1 MRNLMIPMAL
11 VAGLALGSTAFAATS
26 PTSPAAAKPAA
37 TAPAA
42 TTRTST
48 NEKRQACYKTWQSQ
62 KAHVGARKAFMQAC
76 VAKG

>member
-11 VAGLALGSTAFAATS
+11 VAGLAFGSTAFAAVTS
-26 PTSPAAAKPAA
+26 TSHPTAKPAA

-42 TTRTST
+42 TTKSAA
-48 NEKRQACYKTWQSQ
+48 NEKQQACSKTWQGQ
-62 KAHVGARKAFMQAC
+62 KHHVGARKDFMRSC